1 MILRTIHIGLCNS
14 VMHWKS
20 SSKNHE
26 KAAFLVMFGTTFYL
40 WSILTIVLFK
50 AGIQAPY
57 AGNFKYSLPIL
68 SIVLASVFNHYSFK
82 DLKGYRYTLK
92 SYKRL
97 SKSLR
102 YSINLVSV
110 LFVFGSPA
118 AYILAISGVIGI

>member
-1 MILRTIHIGLCNS
+1 MILRMIHIGLCNS

-20 SSKNHE
+20 STKNHE
-26 KAAFLVMFGTTFYL
+26 KAAFVIIFGTTFYL
-40 WSILTIVLFK
+40 WSILTVSLFK

-68 SIVLASVFNHYSFK
+68 CIVLAAVFNHYSFK
-82 DLKGYRYTLK
+82 DMKGYRCTLK
-92 SYKRL
+92 AYKRL

-110 LFVFGSPA
+110 LFVFCSPA
-118 AYILAISGVIGI
+118 TYIWAISRVIGI